1 MKEDKLKQ
9 LYFSHDIFSDKD
21 EKIVKMFYYFRKHIE
36 DFSLDFIKNN
46 FFHASFGLFWEIV
59 QYLHRNELTEDEIPI
74 LADELRADEEFV
86 RLIIEKFNL
95 FRIDENGFIVSDRI
109 LKNLNKLA
117 EKSDKNK
124 SSAEVRWLLSAFNKA
139 YVEFFEEEPILE
151 PSEIESLK
159 KYNEKIPDLRGKLRD
174 ILYTLYC
181 LKFDTSTNFKPCAN
195 WLLTKNNLARLLN
208 GEFGKLKHKPTEKE
222 IKEKQRKEAE
232 AKAKRQEPTEIE
244 IKMSKIQT
252 REEAVEFIKEFYS
265 NQYLSFHCSK
275 AYVLPTMRT
284 MLLNKFNITDKEVI
298 EYVGTKKDNE

>member
-21 EKIVKMFYYFRKHIE
+21 EKIVKMFYFFRKNI
-36 DFSLDFIKNN
+36 DKFPLDFIKNN

-59 QYLHRNELTEDEIPI
+59 QYLHRNELTEEEIPM

-109 LKNLNKLA
+109 LKNLNKLT

-139 YVEFFEEEPILE
+139 YIEFFEEEPILQ
-151 PSEIESLK
+151 PSEIELLK
-159 KYNEKIPDLRGKLRD
+159 QYNKKISDLRGKLRD

-181 LKFDTSTNFKPCAN
+181 LKFDTSINFKPCAN

-222 IKEKQRKEAE
+222 IKEKRRKEVEAE
-232 AKAKRQEPTEIE
+232 AKRQEPSEME

-265 NQYLSFHCSK
+265 GKKLTFQGSK
-275 AYVLPTMRT
+275 VYVIPEMRI
-284 MLLNKFNITDKEVI
+284 LLKKYNITDKEVI
-298 EYVGTKKDNE
+298 EYVGTKEDNE